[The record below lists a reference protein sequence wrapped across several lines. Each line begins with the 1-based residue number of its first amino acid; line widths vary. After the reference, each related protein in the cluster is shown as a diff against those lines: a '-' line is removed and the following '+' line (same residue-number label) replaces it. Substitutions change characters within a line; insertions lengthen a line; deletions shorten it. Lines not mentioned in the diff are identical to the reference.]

1 MISALRKCR
10 RLAKQTEACLHS
22 FKKKKEET
30 VKGEKEIKGGKKEGR
45 DQRKKEQQLRDTSYC
60 RECMVKSI
68 NFNKDGIKTPRNS
81 KQPKKD
87 MGNS

>member
-10 RLAKQTEACLHS
+10 RLAKQTEVCLHS

-45 DQRKKEQQLRDTSYC
+45 D
-60 RECMVKSI
+60 
-68 NFNKDGIKTPRNS
+68 
-81 KQPKKD
+81 
-87 MGNS
+87 